1 MICPSCQFIH
11 FFPLGTPNRKGRY
24 TASNSMLAT
33 PPRVALVGLG
43 GYARQHL
50 TLLDTL
56 HHAGLCQLV
65 AVADPFA
72 ARHPEVVAALGSQGT
87 QLCDSLETVLE
98 REDVEAVFLATPIPL
113 HANQTVRALNAGK
126 HVYLEKPPCATLGE
140 WEAMN
145 AAQTAA
151 GRVCAVGFQMQSNAA
166 VQFVKRRLVEG
177 ALGRL
182 HHIWGATRW
191 RRTDAYYARS
201 PWAGCWRFEGQPV
214 FDGPATNALAHM
226 VQGSLFLAGETPRE
240 VASLRRVRGALWRA
254 RPIESYDCAWLEAET
269 STGVQL
275 ALAVSHATAFTD
287 EVMLSCAGERGRAD
301 VCWNG
306 TVQLHL
312 DGQDPV
318 SWHFLHDPALAATLD
333 FLRAIARPDAL
344 PALDLQGTL
353 PYLQMVNGALQSS
366 RGARDFESAR
376 VSYLADASG
385 DGFYQVAEA
394 DEQFAPFRRD
404 FAQPP
409 AALFRPDA
417 PWIEPEQLGKDLV
430 VD

>member
-1 MICPSCQFIH
+1 MVCPSCQFIH
-11 FFPLGTPNRKGRY
+11 FFPLGTPNRRWRY
-24 TASNSMLAT
+24 TAFNSMFAT
-33 PPRVALVGLG
+33 PPRVALIGLG

-50 TLLDTL
+50 TSLDTL

-72 ARHPEVVAALGSQGT
+72 ARHPEVVAALHSQGT

-98 REDVEAVFLATPIPL
+98 RADVEAVFLATPIPL
-113 HANQTVRALNAGK
+113 HANQTVRALNAGV
-126 HVYLEKPPCATLGE
+126 HVYLEKPPCATIGE

-145 AAQTAA
+145 AAQEAA
-151 GRVCAVGFQMQSNAA
+151 GRVCAVGFQMQSSAA
-166 VQFVKRRLVEG
+166 VQFVKRQLVEG

-226 VQGSLFLAGETPRE
+226 VQGTLFLAGETPRA

-269 STGVQL
+269 SSGVQL
-275 ALAVSHATAFTD
+275 ALAVSHATASTD

-312 DGQDPV
+312 DGQA
-318 SWHFLHDPALAATLD
+318 SQKRQFLHDPALAATLD
-333 FLRAIARPDAL
+333 FLRAIAQPDGV
-344 PALDLQGTL
+344 PTLDLGGAL

-366 RGARDFESAR
+366 RGAHDFESGR
-376 VSYLADASG
+376 VHYVADESG
-385 DGFYQVAEA
+385 DGFYQIAGA
-394 DEQFAPFRRD
+394 DEQFAAFRRD
-404 FAQPP
+404 FDQTPTS
-409 AALFRPDA
+409 LLRPDS
-417 PWIEPEQLGKDLV
+417 PWLETKQLSQDLV
-430 VD
+430 EN